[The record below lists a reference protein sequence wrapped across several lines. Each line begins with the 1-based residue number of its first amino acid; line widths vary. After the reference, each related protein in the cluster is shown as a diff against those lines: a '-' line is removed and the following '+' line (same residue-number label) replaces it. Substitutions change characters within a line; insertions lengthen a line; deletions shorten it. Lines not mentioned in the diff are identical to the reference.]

1 MRPSGRRRK
10 DVSVG
15 MTGEWNALPSAN
27 SLWAATA
34 EPARDFPVLAGE
46 HQADVVIIGAGY
58 TGLSAAHHV
67 AQSGLSPVVLEANR
81 PGWGASG
88 RNGGVITAKFR
99 LSFRQIDA
107 VHGRGMARRMYEIAH
122 ESTDIV
128 EELVSE
134 FGITSANLTRTG
146 QVKAAH
152 NETTLRAA
160 IDEAN
165 WMTREMGSA
174 EVRIL
179 DRGGVREETG
189 SDVFVGGV
197 LNPGSGGIHPLNYLR
212 GLADG
217 LARRGA
223 PIFQE
228 SPVMK
233 LRRDTDG
240 IVAETPRGVVRAR
253 QAIIA
258 TNSYSDLT
266 GATAQL
272 QRTLIPF
279 RSAIIATDKLPR
291 NLAGKLMPTG
301 RTYTETKRMMRWF
314 RMVDNRVIFGGRGA
328 FGKQDSQAAFDALR
342 KAMVGI
348 FPDLADVPLAYTWSG
363 LVGMTLDSVPHIGRL
378 DDRTLF
384 SVGYNGA
391 GVAMSSLMGRYLA
404 ALVRGETPELALL
417 DARRMKAIPFYP
429 LREPAVRMVA
439 GWYQFLDA
447 IGQ

>member
-1 MRPSGRRRK
+1 
-10 DVSVG
+10 
-15 MTGEWNALPSAN
+15 MTRDWSELPSVN
-27 SLWAATA
+27 SLWEATA
-34 EPARDFPVLAGE
+34 EPARAFPVLSGE
-46 HQADVVIIGAGY
+46 QQADVVIIGAGY
-58 TGLSAAHHV
+58 TGLSAAHHI
-67 AQSGLSPVVLEANR
+67 AKDGLSPIVLEANR

-99 LSFRQIDA
+99 LSFREVDA
-107 VHGRGMARRMYEIAH
+107 AHGRAMAKRMYEIAH
-122 ESTDIV
+122 ESTDMV

-152 NETTLRAA
+152 NETTLKTA
-160 IDEAN
+160 IGEAD

-179 DRGGVREETG
+179 DKHGVRDETG
-189 SDVFVGGV
+189 SDMFVGGV

-212 GLADG
+212 GLANG
-217 LARRGA
+217 VASRGV

-228 SPVMK
+228 SPVVRLLK
-233 LRRDTDG
+233 ESGG
-240 IVAETPRGVVRAR
+240 IVAETPQGAVRAK
-253 QAIIA
+253 QAIVA

-266 GATAQL
+266 GATAQM

-279 RSAIIATDKLPR
+279 RSAIIATEQLPR
-291 NLAGKLMPTG
+291 NVAGRLMPTG

-348 FPDLADVPLAYTWSG
+348 FGDLADVPLEYKWSG
-363 LVGMTLDSVPHIGRL
+363 LVAMTMDSVPHIGRL
-378 DDRTLF
+378 DDRTLV
-384 SVGYNGA
+384 SMGYNGA

-404 ALVRGETPELALL
+404 AFVRGETPEVGLL
-417 DARRMKAIPFYP
+417 DVRRMKPIPLYP

>member
-1 MRPSGRRRK
+1 
-10 DVSVG
+10 
-15 MTGEWNALPSAN
+15 MTGNWTAQPSAN
-27 SLWAATA
+27 SLWASTA
-34 EPARDFPVLAGE
+34 EPAREFPVLSGE

-58 TGLSAAHHV
+58 TGLSAAHHI
-67 AQSGLSPVVLEANR
+67 AKSGLSPVVLEANR

-99 LSFRQIDA
+99 LSFREIDA
-107 VHGRGMARRMYEIAH
+107 AHGRAMAKRMYEIAH

-128 EELVSE
+128 EKLVAE
-134 FGITSANLTRTG
+134 FGITSAALTRTG

-152 NETTLRAA
+152 NETTLKAA
-160 IDEAN
+160 INEAD
-165 WMTREMGSA
+165 WMKREMGDA

-179 DRGGVREETG
+179 DARGVRDETG
-189 SDVFVGGV
+189 SDIFVGGV
-197 LNPGSGGIHPLNYLR
+197 LNPGSGGIHPLNYVR

-217 LARRGA
+217 VARRGVA
-223 PIFQE
+223 VFQDT
-228 SPVMK
+228 PVLK
-233 LRRDTDG
+233 LRREQG
-240 IVAETPRGVVRAR
+240 GVFAETPQGVVRAK

-266 GATAQL
+266 DATRHL
-272 QRTLIPF
+272 QHTLIPF
-279 RSAIIATDKLPR
+279 RSAIIATDQLPR
-291 NLAGKLMPTG
+291 NLAGRLMPTG

-328 FGKQDSQAAFDALR
+328 FGKQDSESAVDALR

-348 FPDLADVPLAYTWSG
+348 FPDLADVRLAFKWSG

-378 DDRTLF
+378 DERTLF
-384 SVGYNGA
+384 AMGYNGA

-404 ALVRGETPELALL
+404 AFVRGEKPDVGLL
-417 DARRMKAIPFYP
+417 DASRLKIIPFYSF
-429 LREPAVRMVA
+429 REPAVRMVA

>member
-1 MRPSGRRRK
+1 
-10 DVSVG
+10 
-15 MTGEWNALPSAN
+15 MTRNWHALPSAN
-27 SLWAATA
+27 SLWEATA
-34 EPARDFPVLAGE
+34 EPARQFPVLSGE
-46 HQADVVIIGAGY
+46 HQADVVVIGAGY
-58 TGLSAAHHV
+58 TGLSAAHHI
-67 AQSGLSPVVLEANR
+67 AKSGLSPVVLEANR

-99 LSFRQIDA
+99 LSFPEIGA
-107 VHGRGMARRMYEIAH
+107 THGRAMAKRMYEIAH
-122 ESTDIV
+122 ESTDMV

-134 FGITSANLTRTG
+134 FGIASANLTRTG

-152 NETTLRAA
+152 NETTLKAA

-179 DRGGVREETG
+179 DKREVREETG
-189 SDVFVGGV
+189 SDIFVGGV

-212 GLADG
+212 GLAEG
-217 LARRGA
+217 VARRGI
-223 PIFQE
+223 PVFQE
-228 SPVMK
+228 SPVVK
-233 LRRDTDG
+233 LRRDNGG
-240 IVAETPRGVVRAR
+240 IVAETPQGVVRAKH
-253 QAIIA
+253 AIIA

-266 GATAQL
+266 GATAHM

-279 RSAIIATDKLPR
+279 RSAMVATEQLPR

-328 FGKQDSQAAFDALR
+328 FGKQDSEAAFDALR

-348 FPDLADVPLAYTWSG
+348 FPDLADVPLAYKWSG

-378 DDRTLF
+378 DDRTLV
-384 SVGYNGA
+384 SMGYNGA

-404 ALVRGETPELALL
+404 AFVRGEAPEVGLL
-417 DARRMKAIPFYP
+417 HIRRMKAIPFYP
-429 LREPAVRMVA
+429 LREPAVRLVA

>member
-1 MRPSGRRRK
+1 MTRDSG
-10 DVSVG
+10 
-15 MTGEWNALPSAN
+15 ALPSAN
-27 SLWAATA
+27 SLWEATA
-34 EPARDFPVLAGE
+34 QPARDYPVLSGE
-46 HQADVVIIGAGY
+46 QKADVVIIGSGY
-58 TGLSAAHHV
+58 TGLSAAHHI
-67 AQSGLSPVVLEANR
+67 AKSGLSPVVLEANR

-99 LSFRQIDA
+99 LSFREIDA
-107 VHGRGMARRMYEIAH
+107 AHGRAMARRMYEIAH

-134 FGITSANLTRTG
+134 FGIASANLTRTG

-152 NETTLRAA
+152 NETTLKAA

-179 DRGGVREETG
+179 DKNGVRDETG

-217 LARRGA
+217 VARRGV

-228 SPVMK
+228 SPVVK
-233 LRRDTDG
+233 LRREKD
-240 IVAETPRGVVRAR
+240 VVVVETPRGAVRAR

-266 GATAQL
+266 GATAHM

-279 RSAIIATDKLPR
+279 RSALIATEKLPR

-342 KAMVGI
+342 NAMVGI
-348 FPDLADVPLAYTWSG
+348 FPDLAEVPLEYKWSG
-363 LVGMTLDSVPHIGRL
+363 LVAMTLDSVPHIGRI
-378 DDRTLF
+378 DDRTLV
-384 SVGYNGA
+384 SMGYNGA

-404 ALVRGETPELALL
+404 AFVRGESPDVGLL
-417 DARRMKAIPFYP
+417 DVSRMKAIPFYP

-447 IGQ
+447 IGR

>member
-1 MRPSGRRRK
+1 
-10 DVSVG
+10 
-15 MTGEWNALPSAN
+15 MTRDWSALPSAN
-27 SLWAATA
+27 SLWEATA
-34 EPARDFPVLAGE
+34 GPARDYPVLSGE
-46 HQADVVIIGAGY
+46 QQADVVIVGAGY
-58 TGLSAAHHV
+58 TGLSAAHHI
-67 AQSGLSPVVLEANR
+67 AKSELSPVVVEANR

-99 LSFRQIDA
+99 LSFREIDA
-107 VHGRGMARRMYEIAH
+107 VHGRAMARRMYEIAH
-122 ESTDIV
+122 ESTDMV

-134 FGITSANLTRTG
+134 FSIISAQLTRTG

-152 NETTLRAA
+152 NETTLKTA

-179 DRGGVREETG
+179 DKNGVREETG
-189 SDVFVGGV
+189 SDIFVGGV

-217 LARRGA
+217 VARRGV
-223 PIFQE
+223 PIFQQ
-228 SPVMK
+228 SPVVK
-233 LRRDTDG
+233 LRREKDG
-240 IVAETPRGVVRAR
+240 IVAETPQGAVRAK

-258 TNSYSDLT
+258 TNSYSDLA
-266 GATAQL
+266 GATAHL

-279 RSAIIATDKLPR
+279 RSAIIATDRLPR

-328 FGKQDSQAAFDALR
+328 FGKKDSQAAFDALR

-348 FPDLADVPLAYTWSG
+348 FPDLADIPLAYKWSG
-363 LVGMTLDSVPHIGRL
+363 LVAMTLDSVPHIGRL

-404 ALVRGETPELALL
+404 AFVRGETPDVGLL

-429 LREPAVRMVA
+429 LREPAVRIVA

-447 IGQ
+447 IGR